1 MLCESVQSSLM
12 LSISLSP
19 SHRSVLQSFDLEAD
33 EIDLENEPWFKFFSE
48 LEFGRPVSGTRRE
61 LVCVC
66 VCESCTSA
74 CDLADIGVCVG
85 VCV

>member
-1 MLCESVQSSLM
+1 M

-48 LEFGRPVSGTRRE
+48 LEFGRPVSEMRRE
-61 LVCVC
+61 LVS
-66 VCESCTSA
+66 EGCTLA
-74 CDLADIGVCVG
+74 CDLADVG
-85 VCV
+85 V